1 MMDTKRGWVL
11 KAMIGGVVVVLAVV
25 ALEYPIANLQ
35 RMPLDD
41 AARQALIRSGNADHF
56 VHLGLGTMHVREAG
70 PQDGP
75 VVLLVHGGA
84 IGGYGWRQWQQPL
97 AAVGFR
103 VITPDLLGYGYSDRP
118 EVPYTREFYTRQLVQ
133 LLDALK
139 IVQPVHIVGASSG
152 GAIVTA
158 FTVDAPRRVQSV
170 TLVAP
175 AGGGRHSVVSDT
187 LLLPVVGDWIFRVI
201 GPRQV
206 TDMMEKAYPPSS
218 ERDGLVSWM
227 REQGSYRGFGEG
239 LLNTL
244 RNYDVLWQPEAY
256 QALGRSGLPVLILWG
271 TADTVNPFAQSRQVV
286 AWVPQA
292 QLVALPEKPH
302 AITFGDARLLLSHIQ
317 PFWKEHGSVQTDRR

>member
-1 MMDTKRGWVL
+1 MMNSRWKRVP
-11 KAMIGGVVVVLAVV
+11 KAMLGGLVVVLAAV
-25 ALEYPIANLQ
+25 ALEYPLANLQ

-41 AARQALIRSGNADHF
+41 AARQALIRSGDADHF

-70 PQDGP
+70 PQNGP
-75 VVLLVHGGA
+75 VVLLVHGGV
-84 IGGYGWRQWQQPL
+84 IGGYAWRQWQQPL
-97 AAVGFR
+97 TRAGFR

-118 EVPYTREFYTRQLVQ
+118 KVPYTREFYTRQLTQ

-158 FTVDAPRRVQSV
+158 FAVDAPGRVRSV
-170 TLVAP
+170 TLIAP

-206 TDMMEKAYPPSS
+206 TGMMEKAYPPSA
-218 ERDGLVSWM
+218 ERNALVAWM
-227 REQGSYRGFGEG
+227 RTQGSYRGFGEG

-271 TADTVNPFAQSRQVV
+271 TADTVNPFVQSRQIV

-292 QLVALPEKPH
+292 QLMALPEKPH
-302 AITFGDARLLLSHIQ
+302 AITFGDAPLLLSHIQ
-317 PFWKEHGSVQTDRR
+317 PFWKEHGSVQTDHR